1 MEFSSVPHTLS
12 VEYQIGCNSRVS
24 KRTNIKFYWA
34 GRCSLQS
41 GIKGGYSSR
50 GAGEKSRDK

>member
-34 GRCSLQS
+34 GGCSLQS
-41 GIKGGYSSR
+41 GIKEVIVVR
-50 GAGEKSRDK
+50 GAGEKPRDK